1 MRYDHFDDAAKEYI
15 IITPATPLPWIN
27 YLGNEDFFS
36 LISNTGGGYSFYKD
50 AKLRRITRYRYNNV
64 PGEVPGEERSD
75 SEREYAPLRSHIV
88 I

>member
-1 MRYDHFDDAAKEYI
+1 MKYGHFDDSAREYVI
-15 IITPATPLPWIN
+15 ETPATPLPWIN

-64 PGEVPGEERSD
+64 PGDNGAQLL
-75 SEREYAPLRSHIV
+75 SEPYGLQRRQRQAD
-88 I
+88 